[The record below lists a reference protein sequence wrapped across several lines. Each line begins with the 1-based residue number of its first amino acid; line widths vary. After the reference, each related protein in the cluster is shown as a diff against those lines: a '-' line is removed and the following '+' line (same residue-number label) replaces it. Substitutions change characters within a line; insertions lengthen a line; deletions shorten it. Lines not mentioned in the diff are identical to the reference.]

1 MTANQIP
8 KKPDERA
15 MWMQYQLKLKRKTMA
30 DLARKAG
37 VCRQSVRDA
46 LWMPSERLSQ
56 LWSQELGIPREHLW
70 PEKYAA

>member
-8 KKPDERA
+8 KKPEERA
-15 MWMQYQLKLKRKTMA
+15 LWMQYQLKLKRKTMA
-30 DLARKAG
+30 DLARQAG

-56 LWSQELGIPREHLW
+56 LWSQELGIPREYLW

>member
-15 MWMQYQLKLKRKTMA
+15 LWMQYQLKLKRKTMA
-30 DLARKAG
+30 DLARQAG

-56 LWSQELGIPREHLW
+56 LWSQELGIPREYLW